1 MLYRAVGQRYCL
13 RIMTTLAD
21 IETAA
26 DALTGEEKQELLLF
40 LAASL
45 RRARA
50 QSPEPRQFSAE
61 TIQAWIA
68 EDEADFERLSR
79 SP

>member
-1 MLYRAVGQRYCL
+1 MN
-13 RIMTTLAD
+13 TLAD

-26 DALTGEEKQELLLF
+26 DALTEAEKQELLLY

-45 RRARA
+45 RRERINTPAPRRF
-50 QSPEPRQFSAE
+50 SPE
-61 TIQAWIA
+61 TIKAWIA

>member
-1 MLYRAVGQRYCL
+1 MN
-13 RIMTTLAD
+13 TLAD

-26 DALTGEEKQELLLF
+26 DALTEADKQELHLY

-45 RRARA
+45 RRERINA
-50 QSPEPRQFSAE
+50 PEPRRFSAE
-61 TIQAWIA
+61 TIKGWIA
-68 EDEADFERLSR
+68 EDEADFDRLSR

>member
-1 MLYRAVGQRYCL
+1 VLYLSFAQRYCL
-13 RIMTTLAD
+13 VVMTTLAD

-26 DALTGEEKQELLLF
+26 AALTEGQKQELLLF

-50 QSPEPRQFSAE
+50 QAPEPRQFSAD
-61 TIQAWIA
+61 TIKAWIA

-79 SP
+79 RP

>member
-1 MLYRAVGQRYCL
+1 MN
-13 RIMTTLAD
+13 TLAD

-26 DALTGEEKQELLLF
+26 DALTGAEKQELLLF

-45 RRARA
+45 RRDRA
-50 QSPEPRQFSAE
+50 KTPEPRRFSAD
-61 TIQAWIA
+61 ILRAWIA

-79 SP
+79 RP

>member
-1 MLYRAVGQRYCL
+1 MEYSR

-26 DALTGEEKQELLLF
+26 NALSDAEKQELLLF

-45 RRARA
+45 RRDRRNAP
-50 QSPEPRQFSAE
+50 QPRRFSAE
-61 TIQAWIA
+61 TIKAWIA

-79 SP
+79 P

>member
-1 MLYRAVGQRYCL
+1 MLYLAAAQRYCH

-21 IETAA
+21 LETAA
-26 DALTGEEKQELLLF
+26 DALTEAEKQELLLF

-50 QSPEPRQFSAE
+50 QSPEPRRFSAE

-79 SP
+79 P

>member
-1 MLYRAVGQRYCL
+1 
-13 RIMTTLAD
+13 MTTLAD

-26 DALTGEEKQELLLF
+26 DALTEVAGA
-40 LAASL
+40 LAVPGGKPTPC
-45 RRARA
+45 ARA
-50 QSPEPRQFSAE
+50 QAPEPRTFSAD
-61 TIQAWIA
+61 TINAWIA

>member
-1 MLYRAVGQRYCL
+1 MLYLPAAPRY
-13 RIMTTLAD
+13 RPVMTTLAD
-21 IETAA
+21 LETAA
-26 DALTGEEKQELLLF
+26 DALTEAEKQELLLF

-50 QSPEPRQFSAE
+50 QAPEPRRFAAE
-61 TIQAWIA
+61 TISAWIA

>member
-1 MLYRAVGQRYCL
+1 MFQL
-13 RIMTTLAD
+13 MNTLAD

-26 DALTGEEKQELLLF
+26 GALTDAEKQELLLF

-45 RRARA
+45 RRERA
-50 QSPEPRQFSAE
+50 KVPEPRRFSIE
-61 TIQAWIA
+61 TMRSWIV

-79 SP
+79 SV